1 MKQTFEFTDEE
12 VLTIVTALGVLKS
25 RIGQRE
31 RWLQRKRMVTLR
43 GRLAD
48 CITIGD
54 ETEADGVRKAMA
66 ITKKKIENRAVG
78 SKKVAD
84 LMNEIKQQTGIT
96 DERRCSRRIEG
107 DGGGVI
113 SRWRINQSIC
123 TRKCRLSIGYGWQRK
138 R

>member
-12 VLTIVTALGVLKS
+12 VLTIVMALGVLKS

-66 ITKKKIENRAVG
+66 ITQKNIENRAVG

-84 LMNEIKQQTGIT
+84 LMNAIKQQTGIT
-96 DERRCSRRIEG
+96 DERLCNFRIEENM
-107 DGGGVI
+107 GGG
-113 SRWRINQSIC
+113 N
-123 TRKCRLSIGYGWQRK
+123 
-138 R
+138 

>member
-66 ITKKKIENRAVG
+66 ITKKKISSAVRTSPTSTECCG
-78 SKKVAD
+78 TSGEIVA
-84 LMNEIKQQTGIT
+84 
-96 DERRCSRRIEG
+96 
-107 DGGGVI
+107 
-113 SRWRINQSIC
+113 
-123 TRKCRLSIGYGWQRK
+123 TRSPTCKSNWKSDTLN
-138 R
+138 